1 MDCSKTE
8 NYFKEKA
15 RMTKSDGQG
24 NCRIFCSS
32 CPLSKRNNDLFVNCM
47 TLESS
52 YPQKAVE
59 IVQNWSDEHPQKTM
73 LQDFLSKYPK
83 APFRANSPTP
93 KLCPHNLGYSKYNGC
108 DESCEKCWNRPI
120 EEG

>member
-15 RMTKSDGQG
+15 RMVNAKNDGC
-24 NCRIFCSS
+24 CRILCNY
-32 CPLSKRNNDLFVNCM
+32 CPLSKHNNNTNIGCM
-47 TLESS
+47 RLEMM

-59 IVQNWSDEHPQKTM
+59 IVQKWSDEHPQKTM